1 MRQDD
6 RMAALGVLAAGV
18 AHEIGNPLLA
28 LSMAVESL
36 ERRLS
41 DEYARK
47 KLGLISDHI
56 DRISKIVRQMSD
68 LARPRALAR
77 TECDLNRTV
86 EHALEIVRYDKR
98 AKGVA
103 IRFTPFL
110 GAPPV
115 VAVEDQIMQVCL
127 NLGLNALDA
136 VATNPESRP
145 RSLAV
150 HTSCVERGG
159 KTFVRT
165 EFIDSGPGIPESV
178 RSRVF
183 QPFFTTKERG
193 KGTGMGLPVSYNIIE
208 EHQGTLGF
216 ECGDVA
222 GTTFYFELPVE
233 PSSASRATESA

>member
-1 MRQDD
+1 
-6 RMAALGVLAAGV
+6 
-18 AHEIGNPLLA
+18 
-28 LSMAVESL
+28 
-36 ERRLS
+36 
-41 DEYARK
+41 
-47 KLGLISDHI
+47 
-56 DRISKIVRQMSD
+56 
-68 LARPRALAR
+68 
-77 TECDLNRTV
+77 
-86 EHALEIVRYDKR
+86 
-98 AKGVA
+98 VA